1 MESEVR
7 LADRVVLT
15 EVLGVFENGKLE
27 TSGDVDTLDRIG
39 PADFSEVGD
48 RTTEREEFTLLVIFT
63 VDNGAGHDSLDFEV
77 SDTEGFITS
86 TLIVVNVDLEFS
98 RGFEVRNNDGD
109 IFRTIIPT
117 STTNVL
123 IVLEI

>member
-1 MESEVR
+1 MKSEVR
-7 LADRVVLT
+7 LADREVLT

-63 VDNGAGHDSLDFEV
+63 VDDGAGHDSLDFEV